1 MGNARAYISVL
12 TPNDTL
18 LDPTSQPHC
27 AGSFAGAVA
36 SIAQRTD
43 ILREKS
49 RNFAMAAISTV
60 VTHQTGQAFYAAGK
74 HRSPPPPAP
83 IRLAPHSS
91 DPWLRQ
97 VIPVIPRAKTFI
109 QPERRAI
116 VYAHGSHFNDD
127 DAHHRIRPQH
137 EPTPRA

>member
-1 MGNARAYISVL
+1 MGSARAYINVL

-18 LDPTSQPHC
+18 FDPSSQPHC

-60 VTHQTGQAFYAAGK
+60 VTHQTGHAIDAARK
-74 HRSPPPPAP
+74 DQLP
-83 IRLAPHSS
+83 RLFA
-91 DPWLRQ
+91 WLHTSR
-97 VIPVIPRAKTFI
+97 
-109 QPERRAI
+109 
-116 VYAHGSHFNDD
+116 AHGRGLFSPHTTGQRRLSNLNGVPLLMPM
-127 DAHHRIRPQH
+127 DAF
-137 EPTPRA
+137 